1 LSFEEIVKELYSP
14 ISECMRAP
22 VTATPSEAITSILGN
37 MVLKDIGAVIVV
49 EKEKP
54 VGIIT
59 EKDVLERVIMQNK
72 NVYTTTAKEV
82 MSKPIVTIEMKRPI
96 KEAIELM
103 RRYNIRRLAVTSDK
117 NLVGIVTER
126 RLSIKFLNKMI

>member
-1 LSFEEIVKELYSP
+1 MSFEEIVKELYSP

>member
-1 LSFEEIVKELYSP
+1 MSFEEIVKELNSP

>member
-1 LSFEEIVKELYSP
+1 LSFEEIVKELNSP